1 MSIRSHIVL
10 VIVLAGACLLCDTTP
25 ARGQDTLSVA
35 ARLVMRQPAG
45 VILRLNAAN
54 EQLTGVLEC
63 VDAGRIYLT
72 DPPRVLALSSITD
85 AWLQRRSTG
94 RGGKAGA
101 IIGAGAG
108 AVVFGLGATLASGLC
123 EYDCPD
129 WGAGEILVASVI
141 GAAAGAASGY
151 LLGALLGSSVTR
163 WEPLTESS
171 APATIVSRDPRRRAR
186 LSAFSVTPVLA
197 RAADGDEGIGAG
209 VGISYLSQ
217 LSDHI
222 ALGLEAASYSVA
234 RPDQQY
240 FCGDPESLCTI
251 DAPSRNW
258 NIGGLARIG
267 TGAHRSVEPFALLGL
282 GVTDFGATTLG
293 GYSAGGGLR
302 VRPGTGRVGI
312 SAEGRWHSNF
322 TNSGD
327 DTQLG
332 FYTFGLGLS
341 LLR

>member
-1 MSIRSHIVL
+1 MSIRSHIV
-10 VIVLAGACLLCDTTP
+10 IAAFFASACLLCTTH
-25 ARGQDTLSVA
+25 AASGQDTLSVA

-45 VILRLNAAN
+45 VMLRLNAAN
-54 EQLTGVLEC
+54 EQVTGVLER
-63 VDAGRIYLT
+63 VDAGRVHLT

-129 WGAGEILVASVI
+129 WGAGEILVASAI

-171 APATIVSRDPRRRAR
+171 APATIVSRDPRRRAG

-197 RAADGDEGIGAG
+197 RAADGDEGVGAG
-209 VGISYLSQ
+209 VGVSYLSQ
-217 LSDHI
+217 LSGNI
-222 ALGLEAASYSVA
+222 ALGLEAASYNVA

-240 FCGDPESLCTI
+240 FCGDPENLCTI
-251 DAPSRNW
+251 DAPTRNW

-282 GVTDFGATTLG
+282 GVTDFGEATLG

-302 VRPGTGRVGI
+302 VRPGTGRIGV
-312 SAEGRWHSNF
+312 SAEARWHSNF